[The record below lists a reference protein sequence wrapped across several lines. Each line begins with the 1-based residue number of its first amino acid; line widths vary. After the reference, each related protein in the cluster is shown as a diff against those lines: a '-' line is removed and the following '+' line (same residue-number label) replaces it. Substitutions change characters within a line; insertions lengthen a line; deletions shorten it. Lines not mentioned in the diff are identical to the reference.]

1 MREAIH
7 IENARVHNLK
17 GINLSIPRDRVVVF
31 TGVSGSGK
39 SSLVFDT
46 LHTEAQRQ
54 LIETFSSFARRRLPK
69 LSRPEVDAIRNL
81 STSIVIDQHRL
92 GRTLRSTVGTA
103 TEVYTYLRLLYS
115 RCGDTPGLA
124 SFHFSFNHPE
134 GMCPAC
140 KGLGKRI
147 VVDAERLLD
156 KTKSLRDGA
165 ITHPDYRTGGWL
177 WRELVG
183 IDLFDVAKPLHEFPA
198 SELEKLLFADRIP
211 ITKKHGAGTY
221 AKTWEGIAR
230 RLERLYVNKAEDEL
244 PEGRRDAYRQY
255 LVYGDCD
262 ACGGLRLNPQR
273 LAVRLE
279 GKGIGEAVQMELT
292 DLDVWLATMTG
303 SVAEPLVRKMRGI
316 LSHLIGIGVGYLSL
330 NRAVSTLSGGESQR
344 IKMARQLDCD
354 LVGLMYVL
362 DEPSI
367 GLHPRDIDQ
376 LIGMLGR
383 LRDQGNSV
391 LVVEHDPAI
400 IAAADYVVEIGPG
413 AGRGGGEVCFAGARG
428 DFMESGC
435 QTARLMGQART
446 PLGAPRRRWDQSW
459 LIREARVNNLRGVD
473 VDIPQRVLV
482 CITGVAGSGKSSL
495 VHGVLVPMV
504 PRAVVVDQN
513 LIGRNS
519 RSNAATF
526 LGVFDD
532 VRQVFA
538 QATGRPASLFSFNS
552 KGACPACKGQGTIS
566 VEMHFLDD
574 VRVVC
579 SACNGQRYTDEV
591 LGMRWEGHN
600 IHQVLGLT
608 AQEAREV
615 FTQPRVRSALELL
628 CEVGLDYLT
637 LGQPLSTLSG
647 GECQRLKLAA
657 ELGKTGR
664 VYVLDEPT
672 TGLHLADI
680 SRLMSILNRLVED
693 GNSVVVIEHN
703 LDVIGQADWV
713 IDLGPE
719 GGSRGGRVV
728 AVGTPEQLAE
738 CPDSHTGRYLMA
750 LEDVDQEPLGKE
762 IGDG

>member
-1 MREAIH
+1 MRDAIQ

-17 GINLSIPRDRVVVF
+17 GINLAIPRDRVVVF

-69 LSRPEVDAIRNL
+69 LSRPEVDAIHNL

-124 SFHFSFNHPE
+124 SFHFGFNHPE

-147 VVDAERLLD
+147 TVDTERMLD

-165 ITHPDYRTGGWL
+165 ITHPDYRVGGWN

-183 IDLFDVAKPLHEFPA
+183 IDLFDVSRPLHEFAPA
-198 SELEKLLFADRIP
+198 ELEKLLFAEGIP
-211 ITKKHGAGTY
+211 IVKKHGAGTY
-221 AKTWEGIAR
+221 AKTWVGIAR
-230 RLERLYVNKAEDEL
+230 RLERLYVNNAEDEL
-244 PEGRRDAYRQY
+244 SESRRDAYRKY
-255 LVYGDCD
+255 LSYGEC
-262 ACGGLRLNPQR
+262 ATCGGLRLNPAR
-273 LAVRLE
+273 LAVRLA

-292 DLDVWLATMTG
+292 DLDAWLGTLDG
-303 SVAEPLVRKMRGI
+303 PVAAPLVHKMRSI

-344 IKMARQLDCD
+344 LKMARQLGCD
-354 LVGLMYVL
+354 LVGLLYVL

-367 GLHPRDIDQ
+367 GLHARDIDQ
-376 LIGMLGR
+376 LIAMLGH

-413 AGRGGGEVCFAGARG
+413 PGRHGGEVCFVGERAA
-428 DFMESGC
+428 FMQSGC
-435 QTARLMGQART
+435 RTAALMRQGHT
-446 PLGAPRRRWDQSW
+446 PLGAPRRNWSQSW
-459 LIREARVNNLRGVD
+459 PIRGARVNNLSGVD
-473 VDIPQRVLV
+473 VDIPQNVLV

-495 VHGVLVPMV
+495 VHGVFVPMV
-504 PRAVVVDQN
+504 PSAVVVDQN

-519 RSNAATF
+519 RSNPATF

-538 QATGRPASLFSFNS
+538 RATGKPASCFSYNS
-552 KGACPACKGQGTIS
+552 QGACPACKGQGTIA

-574 VRVVC
+574 VRILC

-591 LGMRWEGHN
+591 LALRWQGHN
-600 IHQVLGLT
+600 IHDVLGMT
-608 AQEAREV
+608 AQEAVDV
-615 FTQPRVRSALELL
+615 FTQPRVKAALGLL

-637 LGQPLSTLSG
+637 LGQPLTTLSG

-657 ELGKTGR
+657 ELGKAGQL
-664 VYVLDEPT
+664 YILDEPT

-680 SRLMSILNRLVED
+680 SRLMLILNRLVQD
-693 GNSVVVIEHN
+693 GNSVIVIEHN
-703 LDVIGQADWV
+703 LNVIAQADWV

-719 GGSRGGRVV
+719 GGSRGGRLL
-728 AVGTPEQLAE
+728 AAGTPEQIAA
-738 CPDSHTGRYLMA
+738 CPDSHTGRYLNRA
-750 LEDVDQEPLGKE
+750 GLR
-762 IGDG
+762 

>member
-1 MREAIH
+1 MRDVIQ

-17 GINLSIPRDRVVVF
+17 GINLAIPRDRVVVF

-69 LSRPEVDAIRNL
+69 LSRPDVDAIHNL

-115 RCGDTPGLA
+115 RCGDTPDLA

-147 VVDAERLLD
+147 TVDTERLLD
-156 KTKSLRDGA
+156 KAKSLRDGA
-165 ITHPDYRTGGWL
+165 ITHPDFRVGGWS

-183 IDLFDVAKPLHEFPA
+183 IDLFDVSKPLQEFAPA
-198 SELEKLLFADRIP
+198 ELEKLLFAERIP

-230 RLERLYVNKAEDEL
+230 RIERLYINKAEDEL

-262 ACGGLRLNPQR
+262 ACRGLRLSPDR
-273 LAVRLE
+273 LAVRLD

-292 DLDVWLATMTG
+292 GLDTWLG
-303 SVAEPLVRKMRGI
+303 SINGPVAAPLVRKMCGI

-367 GLHPRDIDQ
+367 GLHARDIDQ
-376 LIGMLGR
+376 LIAMLGR

-413 AGRGGGEVCFAGARG
+413 PGRQGGAVCFAGEREA
-428 DFMESGC
+428 FLQSGC
-435 QTARLMGQART
+435 RTAAMMRRAQA
-446 PLGAPRRRWDQSW
+446 PLAAPRRSWTQSW
-459 LIREARVNNLRGVD
+459 PIRGARVNNLRGVD
-473 VDIPQRVLV
+473 VDVPQKVLV

-495 VHGVLVPMV
+495 VHGVFVPMV
-504 PRAVVVDQN
+504 KEAVVVDQN

-519 RSNAATF
+519 RSNPATF
-526 LGVFDD
+526 LGVFDE
-532 VRQVFA
+532 VRRIFA
-538 QATGRPASLFSFNS
+538 RATGKPASLFSFNT

-566 VEMHFLDD
+566 VEMHFLDE
-574 VRVVC
+574 VRILC

-591 LGMRWEGHN
+591 LAMRWQGHN
-600 IHQVLGLT
+600 IHDVLGMT
-608 AQEAREV
+608 AQEASET
-615 FTQPRVRSALELL
+615 FTHPRLKQALGLL
-628 CEVGLDYLT
+628 CDVGLDYLT

-657 ELGKTGR
+657 ELGKAGQT
-664 VYVLDEPT
+664 YVLDEPT

-680 SRLMSILNRLVED
+680 SRLMSILNRLVDD
-693 GNSVVVIEHN
+693 GNSVIVIEHN
-703 LDVIGQADWV
+703 LNVIAQADWV

-719 GGSRGGRVV
+719 GGSRGGRVL

-738 CPDSHTGRYLMA
+738 VAESHTGRYLKQLSTA
-750 LEDVDQEPLGKE
+750 CV
-762 IGDG
+762 

>member
-1 MREAIH
+1 MREAIR

-69 LSRPEVDAIRNL
+69 LSRPEVDAIHNL

-124 SFHFSFNHPE
+124 SFHFGFNHPE

-140 KGLGKRI
+140 MGLGKRI
-147 VVDAERLLD
+147 QVDTGRMLD
-156 KTKSLRDGA
+156 KAKSLRDGA
-165 ITHPDYRTGGWL
+165 ITHPDYRVGGWN
-177 WRELVG
+177 WRELVA
-183 IDLFDVAKPLHEFPA
+183 IDMFDADKPLREFTPA
-198 SELEKLLFADRIP
+198 ELEKLLFAEGLP
-211 ITKKHGAGTY
+211 IVKKHGAGTY
-221 AKTWEGIAR
+221 AKTWVGIAR
-230 RLERLYVNKAEDEL
+230 RLERLYVNRAEDEL
-244 PEGRRDAYRQY
+244 SESRRDAYHQY
-255 LVYGDCD
+255 LSYGECT
-262 ACGGLRLNPQR
+262 ACGGLRLAPAR
-273 LAVRLE
+273 LAVRLA

-292 DLDVWLATMTG
+292 DLDGWLGTIT
-303 SVAEPLVRKMRGI
+303 SPVAAPLVQKMRSI
-316 LSHLIGIGVGYLSL
+316 LSNLIGIGVGYLSL
-330 NRAVSTLSGGESQR
+330 NRAVATLSGGESQR

-354 LVGLMYVL
+354 LIGLMYVM

-367 GLHPRDIDQ
+367 GLHARDIDQ
-376 LIGMLGR
+376 LIAMLEH

-400 IAAADYVVEIGPG
+400 IASGDYIVEIGPG
-413 AGRGGGEVCFAGARG
+413 PGRQGGEVCFAGERAA
-428 DFMESGC
+428 FLQSGC
-435 QTARLMGQART
+435 RTATLMRQGHI
-446 PLGAPRRRWDQSW
+446 PLGAPRRNWSQSW
-459 LIREARVNNLRGVD
+459 PIRGARANNLRNVD

-482 CITGVAGSGKSSL
+482 CVTGVAGSGKSSL
-495 VHGVLVPMV
+495 VHEVFVPLVPS
-504 PRAVVVDQN
+504 AVVVDQN
-513 LIGRNS
+513 LIGCNS
-519 RSNAATF
+519 RSNPATF

-532 VRQVFA
+532 VRRVFA
-538 QATGRPASLFSFNS
+538 RATGKPASWFSYNS
-552 KGACPACKGQGTIS
+552 EGACPACKGQGTIA

-574 VRVVC
+574 VRILC

-591 LGMRWEGHN
+591 LALRCQGHN
-600 IHQVLGLT
+600 IHEVLAMT
-608 AQEAREV
+608 AQEAAAA
-615 FTQPRVRSALELL
+615 FTQPRVKAALRLL

-637 LGQPLSTLSG
+637 LGQPLTTLSG

-657 ELGKTGR
+657 ELGKAGQT
-664 VYVLDEPT
+664 YILDEPT

-680 SRLMSILNRLVED
+680 SRLMGILNRLVQD
-693 GNSVVVIEHN
+693 GNSVIVIEHN
-703 LDVIGQADWV
+703 LSVIAQADWV

-719 GGSRGGRVV
+719 GGSRGGRVL
-728 AVGTPEQLAE
+728 AVGTPEQIAQ
-738 CPDSHTGRYLMA
+738 CPESHTGRYLKAMIPRSG
-750 LEDVDQEPLGKE
+750 VG
-762 IGDG
+762 

>member
-1 MREAIH
+1 
-7 IENARVHNLK
+7 
-17 GINLSIPRDRVVVF
+17 
-31 TGVSGSGK
+31 
-39 SSLVFDT
+39 
-46 LHTEAQRQ
+46 
-54 LIETFSSFARRRLPK
+54 
-69 LSRPEVDAIRNL
+69 
-81 STSIVIDQHRL
+81 
-92 GRTLRSTVGTA
+92 
-103 TEVYTYLRLLYS
+103 
-115 RCGDTPGLA
+115 
-124 SFHFSFNHPE
+124 
-134 GMCPAC
+134 
-140 KGLGKRI
+140 
-147 VVDAERLLD
+147 
-156 KTKSLRDGA
+156 
-165 ITHPDYRTGGWL
+165 
-177 WRELVG
+177 
-183 IDLFDVAKPLHEFPA
+183 
-198 SELEKLLFADRIP
+198 
-211 ITKKHGAGTY
+211 
-221 AKTWEGIAR
+221 
-230 RLERLYVNKAEDEL
+230 
-244 PEGRRDAYRQY
+244 
-255 LVYGDCD
+255 
-262 ACGGLRLNPQR
+262 
-273 LAVRLE
+273 
-279 GKGIGEAVQMELT
+279 
-292 DLDVWLATMTG
+292 
-303 SVAEPLVRKMRGI
+303 
-316 LSHLIGIGVGYLSL
+316 
-330 NRAVSTLSGGESQR
+330 
-344 IKMARQLDCD
+344 
-354 LVGLMYVL
+354 
-362 DEPSI
+362 
-367 GLHPRDIDQ
+367 
-376 LIGMLGR
+376 
-383 LRDQGNSV
+383 
-391 LVVEHDPAI
+391 
-400 IAAADYVVEIGPG
+400 
-413 AGRGGGEVCFAGARG
+413 
-428 DFMESGC
+428 
-435 QTARLMGQART
+435 
-446 PLGAPRRRWDQSW
+446 
-459 LIREARVNNLRGVD
+459 
-473 VDIPQRVLV
+473 
-482 CITGVAGSGKSSL
+482 
-495 VHGVLVPMV
+495 MV

-526 LGVFDD
+526 LGVFDE

-728 AVGTPEQLAE
+728 AVGTRNSWRNVRTA
-738 CPDSHTGRYLMA
+738 TR
-750 LEDVDQEPLGKE
+750 
-762 IGDG
+762 GDI

>member
-1 MREAIH
+1 MRDAIE
-7 IENARVHNLK
+7 IENARMHNLK
-17 GINLSIPRDRVVVF
+17 GINLSIPRDCLVVF

-69 LSRPEVDAIRNL
+69 LSRPDVDAIRNL

-124 SFHFSFNHPE
+124 SFHFGFNHPE

-140 KGLGKRI
+140 QGLGKRI
-147 VVDAERLLD
+147 TVDAERMLD

-165 ITHPDYRTGGWL
+165 IIHPDYRVGGWN

-183 IDLFDVAKPLHEFPA
+183 IDLFDVSRPLQDFAPA
-198 SELEKLLFADRIP
+198 ELEKLLFAEGIP
-211 ITKKHGAGTY
+211 IVKKHGAGTY
-221 AKTWEGIAR
+221 AKTWVGIAR
-230 RLERLYVNKAEDEL
+230 RLERLHLNNAEDEL
-244 PEGRRDAYRQY
+244 SESRRDAYRKY
-255 LVYGDCD
+255 LSYREC
-262 ACGGLRLNPQR
+262 ATCGGLRLNPAR
-273 LAVRLE
+273 LAVRLA
-279 GKGIGEAVQMELT
+279 GKGIGEVVQMELIE
-292 DLDVWLATMTG
+292 LDAWLGTING
-303 SVAEPLVRKMRGI
+303 PVAQPLVRKMRSI

-344 IKMARQLDCD
+344 LKMARQLGCD

-376 LIGMLGR
+376 LIALLGQ

-400 IAAADYVVEIGPG
+400 IAAGDYVVEIGPG
-413 AGRGGGEVCFAGARG
+413 PGRHGGEVCFAGERAAFRQS
-428 DFMESGC
+428 DCRTATLMRRD
-435 QTARLMGQART
+435 QTPIT
-446 PLGAPRRRWDQSW
+446 APRRRWSQSW
-459 LIREARVNNLRGVD
+459 PIRSAGINNLRNVD
-473 VDIPQRVLV
+473 VDIPRQVLV
-482 CITGVAGSGKSSL
+482 CVTGVAGSGKSSL
-495 VHGVLVPMV
+495 VHGVFVPMI
-504 PRAVVVDQN
+504 PSAVVVDQN
-513 LIGRNS
+513 LIGRNN
-519 RSNAATF
+519 RSNPATF

-532 VRQVFA
+532 VRQIFA
-538 QATGRPASLFSFNS
+538 RATGRPASWFSYNS
-552 KGACPACKGQGTIS
+552 DGACPACKGQGSIT

-574 VRVVC
+574 VRTPC
-579 SACNGQRYTDEV
+579 HACNGQRYTDEV
-591 LGMRWEGHN
+591 LALRWEGRN

-608 AQEAREV
+608 AQEAAAA
-615 FTQPRVRSALELL
+615 FTQSRLKRALGLL
-628 CEVGLDYLT
+628 CDVGLDYLT
-637 LGQPLSTLSG
+637 LGQPLTTLSG

-657 ELGKTGR
+657 ELGKAGQT
-664 VYVLDEPT
+664 YILDEPT

-680 SRLMSILNRLVED
+680 SRLMGILNRLVDD
-693 GNSVVVIEHN
+693 GNSVIVIEHN
-703 LDVIGQADWV
+703 LNVIAQADWV

-719 GGSRGGRVV
+719 GGSRGGRVL
-728 AVGTPEQLAE
+728 AVGTPEQIAE
-738 CPDSHTGRYLMA
+738 CPESHTGRYLKA
-750 LEDVDQEPLGKE
+750 RVSPSDAGEKPTSA
-762 IGDG
+762 IA